1 VLRFLFLKGCS
12 IFIDLFMRIMR
23 NTDLPCAILADD
35 LTGAA
40 DAGLPFAARG
50 YATNIWLAEGQGF
63 VSAAIHVYDTASRS
77 NSPEQAAAKVRSLC
91 EILKASNCPLI
102 FKKLDST
109 LLGNLAAEIEAV
121 MEALGFELA
130 LIAPAFPAMGRTLVE
145 GRLCLFGEP
154 SDPPRF
160 LPALLREQGASSVG
174 QVGLDILKHGA
185 EAIAESLSQLAAKGA
200 RLIVLDSDSQ
210 EDLRQI
216 AQAAELLD
224 SRTLLAGAGALA
236 GEIAGTL
243 PIASCSE
250 RAADEQSTES
260 GCVLLVIGSANAV
273 TERQLNHL
281 LHLRP
286 VVALEA
292 DSIID
297 LMALKGESYVLL
309 RVKPGSRAEFFSGVI
324 SALLGHGLRGLV
336 LSGGDTAEAV
346 ARCLNASGIRLGG
359 EIVPGVP
366 WGHIIGGT
374 AMGLPIATKSGGFGA
389 DEALVEAVD
398 FLYRYYSYSL

>member
-1 VLRFLFLKGCS
+1 
-12 IFIDLFMRIMR
+12 MR

-63 VSAAIHVYDTASRS
+63 NTAAIHVFDMASRS

-91 EILKASNCPLI
+91 DILKAANCPLI

-109 LLGNLAAEIEAV
+109 LLGNIAAEIEAA
-121 MEALGFELA
+121 METLGFEVA

-145 GRLCLFGEP
+145 GRLYLFGKL

-160 LPALLREQGASSVG
+160 LPAMLREQGASGVG
-174 QVGLDILKHGA
+174 QIDLDILKHGA
-185 EAIAESLSQLAAKGA
+185 EAIAESLSRLAAKGA

-216 AQAAELLD
+216 VQATELLD
-224 SRTLLAGAGALA
+224 SRTLLAGSGALA
-236 GEIAGTL
+236 GEIAETL
-243 PIASCSE
+243 AIASRSE
-250 RAADEQSTES
+250 SAAAEQSAES
-260 GCVLLVIGSANAV
+260 GGVLLVIGSVNMV
-273 TERQLNHL
+273 TERQINHL

-286 VVALEA
+286 VVTIEA
-292 DSIID
+292 GTIID
-297 LMALKGESYVLL
+297 RMALSKDSHLLL
-309 RVKPGSRAEFFSGVI
+309 RVKPGSSAEYYTGVL
-324 SALLGHGLRGLV
+324 SALLGHRLRGLV

-346 ARCLNASGIRLGG
+346 ARCLNVSGIRLNG

-374 AMGLPIATKSGGFGA
+374 AAGLPIATKSGGFGA

-398 FLYRYYSYSL
+398 FLYRCYSF